1 MLSVTIVIVTIV
13 SVAGA
18 SDATPVS
25 IDDIDQP
32 VVDRPTT
39 GPVCSV
45 NGVEYS
51 ESEFDQA
58 WSAAIESGQALVML
72 ADHTITS
79 EVTLTGN
86 LSIDL
91 NGSVLVF
98 QLINVENEAVLTV
111 TDNGEVRGVL
121 YGTNRG
127 AVNLSSI
134 YVDAGSS
141 LILDGINY
149 YSEGTA
155 VYVRGDAA
163 SVDVVDNTVIHS
175 WGYCISTNAATVD
188 NYDVIINVDSSAL
201 YADERSGTAVL
212 INVPGSLSIN
222 NCTVKGYMHGVVVRG
237 GTAVITGSS
246 ITLEIDDDSLSDY
259 FDNANWGSGNT
270 INLGALVMGNKSTS
284 YQYPTS
290 VTITD
295 STVTVQGD
303 AAGSYP
309 VAYVYSNT
317 RDGLG
322 VDFVYEDTVFTN
334 TGDST
339 NTMVYGNE
347 EAGNISVNDPE
358 AKIDGTGYATLDAAV
373 LAAANGDTIVLQS
386 DITDQPLI
394 IGQDKNIILDLNGF
408 TLSSSTD
415 YTITN
420 NGALTIRDSSG
431 STGTITRSTD
441 GIVIENYG
449 TLMLESG
456 KVTRVS
462 SASST
467 PNYIIENRG
476 TLNITGG
483 TVEAA
488 TSKSSL
494 ICSVG
499 ESGSFATINI
509 SGGEIHQTDGIIA
522 VKNDDY
528 SNLTVTGGT
537 ITCEYSGTDVEQA
550 ILNWSTAHLKG
561 GTINGSVVTWG
572 YVDVPTDHKTVID
585 GPVTVD
591 GSLYAMN
598 YDSNETYPPQ
608 VMVSNGTITG
618 QLYTRSGN
626 SGDTEEPDAEW
637 IQIDGGTFSNPPE
650 NRFLADNCA
659 LTAVE
664 GGYGVVPG
672 FPVTV
677 SITPAGV
684 APVITITAENT
695 MKYTYVEGLCLPN
708 GEYKYSITV
717 DGYYT
722 TTGSFTV
729 SDAGVNVSV
738 TMVAE
743 GQKIPVT
750 TQYPSESGF
759 EPVTIE
765 VDLNT
770 TLDVS
775 MIPVEDGFRIVPE
788 SLDGVGPIT
797 GPTTNDVNLILMS
810 PTIQSFTV
818 TYEDGVAYITVSAT
832 HPADGA
838 VLMYSICG
846 TPHVTDNV
854 LTVAESGTYT
864 LAVGAIL
871 GSMSSETVATEDVI
885 VTIPSGPDYPIIDDD
900 DDYVPPIYVPSD
912 TSSSD
917 DDTVKIVACAAAAV
931 VAAIMAAFLILGHR
945 RE

>member
-32 VVDRPTT
+32 VVDGPTT

-111 TDNGEVRGVL
+111 TDNGEVRGAL
-121 YGTNRG
+121 YGTDRG

-259 FDNANWGSGNT
+259 FDNENWGSGNT

-339 NTMVYGNE
+339 NTIVYGNK
-347 EAGNISVNDPE
+347 EAGNISVNHPE

-386 DITDQPLI
+386 DITDEPI
-394 IGQDKNIILDLNGF
+394 TIGQDKNIILDLSGF
-408 TLSSSTD
+408 TLSASTD
-415 YTITN
+415 YTISNEGT
-420 NGALTIRDSSG
+420 LTIRDSSG

-441 GIVIENYG
+441 GIVIKNSG
-449 TLMLESG
+449 ILTLESG
-456 KVTRVS
+456 KITRVS
-462 SASST
+462 STADT
-467 PNYIIENRG
+467 PNYIIESSG

-488 TSKSSL
+488 TSMSSL
-494 ICSVG
+494 IRSIG
-499 ESGSFATINI
+499 KSGSPASINI
-509 SGGEIHQTDGIIA
+509 SGGEVHQTDGIIA

-537 ITCEYSGTDVEQA
+537 ITCEYSGTDVAQA
-550 ILNWSTAHLKG
+550 ILNWSTANLKG
-561 GTINGSVVTWG
+561 GIINGSVVTWG
-572 YVDVPTDHKTVID
+572 YDDVQTDHTTVID
-585 GPVTVD
+585 GPVTVN

-608 VMVSNGTITG
+608 VMVSNGTISG
-618 QLYTRSGN
+618 QLYTRSGS
-626 SGDTEEPDAEW
+626 SGDTVEPDAEW
-637 IQIDGGTFSNPPE
+637 IQINGGIFSNPPE
-650 NRFLADNCA
+650 NRFLADNYA
-659 LTAVE
+659 LTAVD

-672 FPVTV
+672 FLVTV

-684 APVITITAENT
+684 TPVITITAEN

-708 GEYKYSITV
+708 GEYKYSSTA

-729 SDAGVNVSV
+729 SDAGGNVSV

-743 GQKIPVT
+743 GQKIPVII
-750 TQYPSESGF
+750 QYPSESGF
-759 EPVTIE
+759 KPVTIE

-775 MIPVEDGFRIVPE
+775 MIPVEDGFRIDPD
-788 SLDGVGPIT
+788 SLNGVGPIT
-797 GPTTNDVNLILMS
+797 GPTTIDVNLILMS

-838 VLMYSICG
+838 VLMYSIGG
-846 TPHVTDNV
+846 TPYVTDNV

-931 VAAIMAAFLILGHR
+931 VAVIMAAFLILGHR